1 MGKVIATVHL
11 LTDEGKVAEGHTLS
25 LEAYQLKNRRW
36 QAVARSKTDA
46 EGKATLTTNNSAVSD
61 TMAPALRLTEAGT
74 PAPRVLAH
82 GGLMQYDA
90 RQQTLFLDFGKIERL
105 EETAHRLQHVDS
117 RFARTNESVAGA
129 PVAPQI
135 STLAVNRLVMA
146 NPTLTANLTR
156 VDVASERI
164 KPTTEATGV
173 KLDPAVTATLL
184 NTKELDTLKAREV
197 QLNAQLLDKSREF
210 TLTAEQLSTAKS
222 RISTLET
229 DLSQTATEK
238 EVLAAK
244 VKQLESNTRQPA
256 AIETVLVGLGSKV
269 SSSNTRMKA
278 EALPYRLGNVKID
291 LRGSMSDD
299 GSSIVMGEAGGGFST
314 ELISESADTGETRT
328 SVPDIIG
335 LTESAARRVLRSVG
349 LRMASAHQ
357 QLAEGAGVPG
367 QALSQHPAPSSEA
380 EHGSSV
386 MVVFGERKQ
395 AASPK

>member
-36 QAVARSKTDA
+36 QAVARAKTDA
-46 EGKATLTTNNSAVSD
+46 EGKATLTTKNNVVSD
-61 TMAPALRLTEAGT
+61 TMAPALRLTEAGS
-74 PAPRVLAH
+74 PAPRVLCH

-156 VDVASERI
+156 VDVAGERA
-164 KPTTEATGV
+164 KPQAEATGV

-222 RISTLET
+222 RIDTLEAN
-229 DLSQTATEK
+229 LSKAATEK
-238 EVLAAK
+238 AALAEK
-244 VKQLESNTRQPA
+244 VKQLEANTRTPA
-256 AIETVLVGLGSKV
+256 AIDTVLMGLGSKV
-269 SSSNTRMKA
+269 NSSNNRMKA
-278 EALPYRLGNVKID
+278 ESLPYRLGNVKID
-291 LRGSMSDD
+291 LRGAMSSD
-299 GSSIVMGEAGGGFST
+299 GGSIVMGEAGGGFST
-314 ELISESADTGETRT
+314 ELISEPTSPGETGVT
-328 SVPDIIG
+328 VPTVVG
-335 LTESAARRVLRSVG
+335 LTETAARRVLRSVG
-349 LRMASAHQ
+349 LRMSSAHQ

-386 MVVFGERKQ
+386 MVVFGERKP
-395 AASPK
+395 AATPE

>member
-1 MGKVIATVHL
+1 MGKVVATVHL

-25 LEAYQLKNRRW
+25 LEAYQLKSRRW
-36 QAVARSKTDA
+36 QPVARGKTDA
-46 EGKATLTTNNSAVSD
+46 EGKATLTSAATVVSE
-61 TMAPALRLTEAGT
+61 TMAPAMRLTETGS

-82 GGLMQYDA
+82 GGLMQYDT

-105 EETAHRLQHVDS
+105 EETAHRLQHVDP

-156 VDVASERI
+156 VDVAGERAR
-164 KPTTEATGV
+164 PQLEATEA
-173 KLDPAVTATLL
+173 KLDPAITATLL

-210 TLTAEQLSTAKS
+210 TLTNEQLSTAKS
-222 RISTLET
+222 RINTLET
-229 DLSQTATEK
+229 NLSQTATEK
-238 EVLAAK
+238 EALAAK

-314 ELISESADTGETRT
+314 ELISESSDTGATRT
-328 SVPDIIG
+328 SVPDVIG

-395 AASPK
+395 EAAPK